1 MTPAAAALRVLVVDD
16 EPLARQRLEDLLVRE
31 EGVELAGSVGEGR
44 AAVEAILDLRP
55 DLVFLDVQMPGLT
68 GLDVVREVGP
78 ERMPPTVF
86 VTAYDRYALR
96 AFELAA
102 LDYLLKPFDDERFAQ
117 VFRRAR
123 EAVRM
128 MNEVALATEELFR
141 DNLPQPPGSFQTE
154 GLHPITAAV
163 VYGAGHM
170 AIELDAKL
178 VVVASHSGATAL
190 ALSSQ
195 RTYVPTVGIS
205 DSAKAL
211 RQMCLYWGVIPL
223 EKVTTESTDATL
235 AAISKWGV
243 DAGVL
248 HTGDYMIVI
257 AGLGLHVGSHNQV
270 MVHRV

>member
-128 MNEVALATEELFR
+128 RRLGAMADRLVALLHGDVVPAGPSAPPAPAEEYLERIAVETRGRVRVLPVERIDYVTASGPYAELHVDGETHLIRERMTHLEARLDPRRFYRVHRSAIVQLDRVETVLNRPGGDYAVQLRGGVRLPVSRSRREELAR
-141 DNLPQPPGSFQTE
+141 
-154 GLHPITAAV
+154 
-163 VYGAGHM
+163 
-170 AIELDAKL
+170 
-178 VVVASHSGATAL
+178 
-190 ALSSQ
+190 
-195 RTYVPTVGIS
+195 R
-205 DSAKAL
+205 
-211 RQMCLYWGVIPL
+211 
-223 EKVTTESTDATL
+223 
-235 AAISKWGV
+235 
-243 DAGVL
+243 
-248 HTGDYMIVI
+248 
-257 AGLGLHVGSHNQV
+257 LGLA
-270 MVHRV
+270 R